1 MQDQAKFID
10 IDNVFKSKSPG
21 AYKLIPKFIIRYLKK
36 ITHQDEL
43 NDAIAR
49 NHEKYGADFAAAMIE
64 EFNVKLDFSGDISRL
79 KEDRLIV
86 AGNHPLGGL
95 DGLALMTVAGMHR
108 KDFRFI
114 VNDLLL
120 NVENLKDFFIPV
132 NKYGSNP
139 KEAILKMDH
148 AYASDMLILTFP
160 AGLCSRK
167 RNGEVCDLEWK
178 KSFIS
183 KARQYQRNI
192 VPVFIDGENSSF
204 FYRLSNVRKC
214 IGIKQNLE
222 MLYLVDEMFRQK
234 GKTIRL
240 HFGETIPWQTFDRK
254 KTDPE
259 WAGSVKQIVYGL
271 KK

>member
-1 MQDQAKFID
+1 MKDQKKFID
-10 IDNVFKSKSPG
+10 IDSVLKSKSPG
-21 AYKLIPKFIIRYLKK
+21 VYKHIPKFVIRYLKK

-49 NHEKYGADFAAAMIE
+49 NHEIYGADFAAAMID
-64 EFNVKLDFSGDISRL
+64 EFNVKLEFTGDVSRL

-95 DGLALMTVAGMHR
+95 DGLALMTAAGLFR

-120 NVENLKDFFIPV
+120 NVENLRDFFIPV
-132 NKYGSNP
+132 NKHGSNP
-139 KEAILKMDH
+139 KEAILMMDH

-192 VPVFIDGENSSF
+192 IPVFIDGENSSF
-204 FYRLSNVRKC
+204 FYRLSNIRKR
-214 IGIKQNLE
+214 IGIKQNIE

-234 GKTIRL
+234 GKTISL

-254 KTDPE
+254 KTDTE
-259 WAGSVKQIVYGL
+259 WAIFVRQIAYGL